1 MEVLVN
7 LTSNNFQDN
16 ALPRCN
22 QLSSSSTWYK
32 MPMGTVDSDHPSL
45 WTRGSRRAVLVASMG
60 HWESIKITVLYNVIF
75 ESFGC
80 QNVEIKVNLLKKS
93 FSIIPVVKTST
104 YKFPKSNIHRPQA
117 SKQIGLWRYYTYS
130 CTVSNLKSLL
140 LKVYETN
147 LNNLP
152 WRYRPCTIFSR
163 PAVSSAVSPLQRGNV
178 ESRQHECLQSE
189 SHRTAGNLDQPEME
203 IVFYLRYPTKKKKK
217 RNAYSKTYQFFWK
230 TASVIMISFTSF
242 SIYLSLH
249 NSKPSFEYYLNIVC
263 TWCVSKKD

>member
-1 MEVLVN
+1 MIQNANGNCWLWPSFSMNAWIEKSCPCRFHGSLRN
-7 LTSNNFQDN
+7 YKDN
-16 ALPRCN
+16 SFIQCHFWKFW
-22 QLSSSSTWYK
+22 LSKRWNKSE
-32 MPMGTVDSDHPSL
+32 P
-45 WTRGSRRAVLVASMG
+45 
-60 HWESIKITVLYNVIF
+60 F
-75 ESFGC
+75 
-80 QNVEIKVNLLKKS
+80 KKS

-203 IVFYLRYPTKKKKK
+203 IVFYLRYIYPTKKKKK
-217 RNAYSKTYQFFWK
+217 
-230 TASVIMISFTSF
+230 
-242 SIYLSLH
+242 
-249 NSKPSFEYYLNIVC
+249 
-263 TWCVSKKD
+263 KKRIQ